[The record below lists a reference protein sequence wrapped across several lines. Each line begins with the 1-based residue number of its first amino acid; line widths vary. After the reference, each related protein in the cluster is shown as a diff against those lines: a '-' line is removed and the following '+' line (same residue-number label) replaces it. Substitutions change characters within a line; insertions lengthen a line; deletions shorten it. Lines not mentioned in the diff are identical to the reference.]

1 MDVLVR
7 VVCLEDG
14 REDVEDVGVSEQVRC
29 DGGQEGRHD
38 RVPSNMYEYSTTCV
52 IVKLCSLVCERVSQ
66 CSQQHLVVA
75 RYCVINVQRAC

>member
-1 MDVLVR
+1 MR

-38 RVPSNMYEYSTTCV
+38 GVPFYVDECV
-52 IVKLCSLVCERVSQ
+52 SLTRPCAE
-66 CSQQHLVVA
+66 QHV
-75 RYCVINVQRAC
+75 